1 MDLTTLGLILVCM
14 GIIALMIYVL
24 PIIKKW
30 AVSKGINIGNTLVT
44 TDKIIEILQLLMNE
58 SKMLPIDQQVLV
70 DNIVE
75 IIQSAIKL
83 TQKMYEN
90 GECLKE
96 ERVDKAIKLTF
107 EMVKVTNITVT
118 NDQHDVV
125 VKAVKM
131 LMLLIS

>member
-1 MDLTTLGLILVCM
+1 MDPTTLTLILACM

-24 PIIKKW
+24 PVIKKW
-30 AVSKGINIGNTLVT
+30 AKDKGINVSDSLVT
-44 TDKIIEILQLLMNE
+44 TNKIIEILQLLMNE
-58 SKMLPIDQQVLV
+58 SKILLVDQQILV

-96 ERVDKAIKLTF
+96 ERADKAIELTF
-107 EMVKVTNITVT
+107 EMVKVANITVT
-118 NDQHDVV
+118 NDQHEVV